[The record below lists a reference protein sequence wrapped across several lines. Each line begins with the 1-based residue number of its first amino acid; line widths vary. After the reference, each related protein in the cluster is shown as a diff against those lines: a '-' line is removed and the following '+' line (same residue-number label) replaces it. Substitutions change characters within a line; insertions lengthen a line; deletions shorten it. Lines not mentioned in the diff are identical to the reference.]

1 MKSWSSWETH
11 PRHGTKKR
19 FTMETT
25 PMYFPGQSTGWV
37 EANPLS
43 FAMGFSSNQLRIC
56 HFLQGIWLIG
66 LFFQRICPMIFRA
79 EEWIWIWDDM
89 RTPPELRRHVTP
101 TTKVWNPKRQR
112 LIFESETGRA
122 VSPLTRKQVERRGTA
137 WNGVEWWKGSWRA
150 RYGKGSPESLAG

>member
-37 EANPLS
+37 EVNPLS

-66 LFFQRICPMIFRA
+66 LFFHRICPMIFRA

-89 RTPPELRRHVTP
+89 RTPPRAQAPCDTHDQGMESQEAALDLRIRD
-101 TTKVWNPKRQR
+101 RSSS
-112 LIFESETGRA
+112 LSFDAEAG
-122 VSPLTRKQVERRGTA
+122 GTA